1 MKNRVGGKLRLFTIL
16 MRRSVKMKVNFHFSL
31 ARINKKAGFTQSGL
45 SEGEMNPPR
54 IVAKLFSLPS

>member
-1 MKNRVGGKLRLFTIL
+1 MKTNYKKQLKGSIFIIEKQRIKSRSKL
-16 MRRSVKMKVNFHFSL
+16 KPEK
-31 ARINKKAGFTQSGL
+31 NKRAGFTQSGL